1 MLGQSQRLGAAL
13 SLKGEVVDREHRG
26 DVTDGVGDKRLEVVR
41 NQRGMPVVTVHHL
54 RLPPFDLTPMLHQR
68 QHTTREQDEPAIV
81 VPLAV
86 DRGAFEGVAKVT
98 DDVNAGVCVATLGY
112 WRQLNKGTVNITSSA
127 EFGDMGHS
135 PTFFDNLV
143 QVEAAS

>member
-1 MLGQSQRLGAAL
+1 VLGQSQRLGAAL
-13 SLKGEVVDREHRG
+13 SLISEVVDREHRG

-86 DRGAFEGVAKVT
+86 DRGAFEGRRYAFR
-98 DDVNAGVCVATLGY
+98 L
-112 WRQLNKGTVNITSSA
+112 
-127 EFGDMGHS
+127 
-135 PTFFDNLV
+135 
-143 QVEAAS
+143 